1 MNTVRVLAS
10 RLSYI
15 KSLEARPQGFLT
27 RLGAFSGYCNYLIL
41 LFSASNT
48 CNVAWPS
55 FLTVQSTACTTSPS
69 TTTTIPSPVGGGPA
83 PAPGPSG
90 AVPPALVTATGGLS
104 AHNSGS
110 ANLVSPVVVYLA
122 SVFLHFLGA
131 NRPFFSEIGIPLG
144 SWIFTC
150 LVAFGI
156 GKYAHNKK
164 AKKKKEAE
172 EEKKKKSLEAEE
184 EETQKTSEDEEKEN
198 KKTLESEE
206 EKKKTPESEEEKKK
220 TLESEEEKKSTSK
233 SPMWPPDKRPV
244 MRRAKAIRADDHIQ
258 KVAGVAEPSKEAR
271 KNAKAARKNAE
282 KQKQKAAL
290 AAMPKEEARKAVKEL
305 KQQAAVAKAERTKK
319 YKENVERKEARGKEW
334 RDKHITVHC
343 PEKTPKP
350 KKTPQTR
357 KMTSKGTNSKLRT
370 KSGVDEV
377 EKVVLQS
384 GGRPPLGQD
393 LGYGT
398 LRV

>member
-1 MNTVRVLAS
+1 M
-10 RLSYI
+10 
-15 KSLEARPQGFLT
+15 
-27 RLGAFSGYCNYLIL
+27 
-41 LFSASNT
+41 
-48 CNVAWPS
+48 
-55 FLTVQSTACTTSPS
+55 
-69 TTTTIPSPVGGGPA
+69 
-83 PAPGPSG
+83 
-90 AVPPALVTATGGLS
+90 
-104 AHNSGS
+104 
-110 ANLVSPVVVYLA
+110 
-122 SVFLHFLGA
+122 
-131 NRPFFSEIGIPLG
+131 
-144 SWIFTC
+144 
-150 LVAFGI
+150 VAFGI
-156 GKYAHNKK
+156 GKYVHNKK
-164 AKKKKEAE
+164 AEKKKEAE
-172 EEKKKKSLEAEE
+172 EEKKKKTLEAEK
-184 EETQKTSEDEEKEN
+184 EETQKTSEDEE
-198 KKTLESEE
+198 E
-206 EKKKTPESEEEKKK
+206 EKKKTLESEEEKKK

-258 KVAGVAEPSKEAR
+258 KVAGVAEPSKVARKSAKEARKSAKEARKSAKEAR

-357 KMTSKGTNSKLRT
+357 KMASKGTNSKLRT
-370 KSGVDEV
+370 KSGVDQV

-384 GGRPPLGQD
+384 GGRTPLGQD
-393 LGYGT
+393 LDSRGT
-398 LRV
+398 VPRAKTPAIMAQISRVKRHVLQLP

>member
-1 MNTVRVLAS
+1 MLAS
-10 RLSYI
+10 RLSCT

-90 AVPPALVTATGGLS
+90 AVPPALVTATGGPS

-172 EEKKKKSLEAEE
+172 EEKKKKTLEA
-184 EETQKTSEDEEKEN
+184 EEKEN

-258 KVAGVAEPSKEAR
+258 KVAGVAEPSKE
-271 KNAKAARKNAE
+271 ARKNAE

-393 LGYGT
+393 LG
-398 LRV
+398 